1 MRVSLIITTY
11 NWKEALAVVLASAFR
26 QTLLPMEIVV
36 ADDGSRSDTAD
47 LVASL
52 GAEAPVP
59 VLHSWQKDKGF
70 RAAKSRNRAIRKARG
85 DYILFVD
92 GDMIL
97 DRRFVAD
104 HLAVARR
111 GWFVQGPR
119 ALLGAALTTEV
130 LATGRLHLPFAARGV
145 GNKKN
150 CLRSVWLSR
159 LLSWQS
165 TTLSGIRLCNFAF
178 WREDAFRVN
187 GFNEEFVGWGRED
200 SEFVARLLNSG
211 LKRRN
216 LRFRALGYHLHHPM
230 NDRGRLSLND
240 ELLQS
245 TIERQ
250 LVRCDRGLDQSDL

>member
-11 NWKEALAVVLASAFR
+11 NWKEALAVVLASALR
-26 QTLLPMEIVV
+26 QTVLPMEIVV

-47 LVASL
+47 LVARL

-59 VLHSWQKDKGF
+59 MLHSWQEDKGY
-70 RAAKSRNRAIRKARG
+70 RLAKSRNRAIRKACG
-85 DYILFVD
+85 DYILLID
-92 GDMIL
+92 GDMVL

-111 GWFVQGPR
+111 GRFVQGPR

-130 LATGRLHLPFAARGV
+130 LTTGRLRLPFAALGI

-159 LLSWQS
+159 LLSRQS
-165 TTLSGIRLCNFAF
+165 TKLGGIRLCNFAF
-178 WREDAFRVN
+178 WREDAIRVN

-211 LKRRN
+211 LKRHN

-230 NDRGRLSLND
+230 NDRSRLSLND
-240 ELLQS
+240 GLLHS
-245 TIERQ
+245 TVEGR
-250 LVRCDRGLDQSDL
+250 LVRCDRGLDHDDE